1 MLSISPEI
9 LAAIIAVT
17 GVITAGL
24 IAFFQSRSMV
34 RKSDVEALQLIIDE
48 LTDRIDRQ
56 DGRIQELEEL
66 NEDFESWA
74 TSLCN
79 QIRELGMV
87 PVKFVRRR
95 HQPPASTDRKTRPF
109 KRDP

>member
-1 MLSISPEI
+1 MLTISPEI

-24 IAFFQSRSMV
+24 IAFFQSRSSV
-34 RKSDVEALQLIIDE
+34 RKSDVEALQVIINT
-48 LTDRIDRQ
+48 LTDRIDKQ
-56 DGRIQELEEL
+56 DERIQELEDL
-66 NEDFESWA
+66 NEDFENWA

-87 PVKFVRRR
+87 PVKFVRRKR
-95 HQPPASTDRKTRPF
+95 QPTASMDRKTKPR
-109 KRDP
+109 KDTG